1 MPIRVLVVE
10 DSLTVRKYL
19 VEVLGADP
27 EIEVI
32 AEAEDGKCAI
42 ELCERLRPDAV
53 SLDMM
58 LPVMSGLAATE
69 YIMAYCPTPILI
81 VSASFN
87 RGEMFKTYDALSAG
101 AVDVL
106 EKPKD
111 VGSGRWEE
119 DYRQAIK
126 TVARIRVMT
135 HHRARIAARAVPQE
149 ALIAEVLQRTGVP
162 FRCVAIGGSTG
173 APGAVAK
180 LLNGLPPDFPLPI
193 LLVIHIGA
201 PFGLALSDW
210 LDSVSPIRVRNAVN
224 GEMLSP
230 VGQPQVI
237 MAPPDRHLVVR
248 GGRLWATAAAER
260 HHCRPS
266 VDVLFES
273 LANELGAAAIA
284 CLLTGMGRDGA
295 DGLLAVKRGGGMTVA
310 QDEESSI
317 VFGMPRVAAELN
329 AARSVLGLAE
339 IAPALVRLAQ
349 VHKTYNQGDEQ

>member
-19 VEVLGADP
+19 VEVLSADP

-32 AEAEDGKCAI
+32 AEAEDGKRAI

-58 LPVMSGLAATE
+58 MPIMSGLAATE

-87 RGEMFKTYDALSAG
+87 RGEMFKTYDALCAG
-101 AVDVL
+101 AVDVR
-106 EKPKD
+106 EKPKE
-111 VGSGRWEE
+111 VGTDRWEE

-126 TVARIRVMT
+126 TVSRIRVMT
-135 HHRARIAARAVPQE
+135 HHRARIAARALPE
-149 ALIAEVLQRTGVP
+149 AQLQRGGGP
-162 FRCVAIGGSTG
+162 YRCVAIGGSTG

-180 LLNGLPPDFPLPI
+180 LLNGLPANFPLPI

-224 GEMLSP
+224 GELLPP
-230 VGQPQVI
+230 VGLPQVI

-248 GGRLWATAAAER
+248 GGRLWATTEPER

-273 LANELGAAAIA
+273 VANDMRAAAVA

-295 DGLLAVKRGGGMTVA
+295 DGLLAVKRGGGMTIA
-310 QDEESSI
+310 QDEDSSV
-317 VFGMPRVAAELN
+317 VFGMPRVAAKLN
-329 AARSVLGLAE
+329 AVRSVLGLAE
-339 IAPALVRLAQ
+339 IAPALTRLAQ
-349 VHKTYNQGDEQ
+349 APATDNQKDNNE

>member
-1 MPIRVLVVE
+1 MPIRVLIVE

-19 VEVLGADP
+19 AEVLRADP

-32 AEAEDGKCAI
+32 AEAEDGRRAI

-111 VGSGRWEE
+111 IGSQRWED

-126 TVARIRVMT
+126 TVSRIRVMT
-135 HHRARIAARAVPQE
+135 HHRARIVARALPEPERE
-149 ALIAEVLQRTGVP
+149 ALQRTGGP

-180 LLNGLPPDFPLPI
+180 LLNDLPADFPLPI

-210 LDSVSPIRVRNAVN
+210 LDSVSPIRVRNAVD
-224 GEMLSP
+224 GERLP
-230 VGQPQVI
+230 QIGHPQVI

-248 GGRLWATAAAER
+248 GGRLWATAEPER

-273 LANELGAAAIA
+273 LASDVGAAAIA

-295 DGLLAVKRGGGMTVA
+295 EGLLAVKHAGGMTVA

-317 VFGMPRVAAELN
+317 VFGMPRAAAELN
-329 AARSVLGLAE
+329 AVRSVLGLTE
-339 IAPALVRLAQ
+339 MAPALVRLAQ
-349 VHKTYNQGDEQ
+349 VAKSANQGDEQ

>member
-1 MPIRVLVVE
+1 MAIRVLVVE

-19 VEVLGADP
+19 VEVLDADP
-27 EIEVI
+27 EIDVI
-32 AEAEDGKCAI
+32 AEAEDGKRAI

-111 VGSGRWEE
+111 IGSERWEE

-126 TVARIRVMT
+126 TVSRIRVMT
-135 HHRARIAARAVPQE
+135 HHRARIAALAYPEAQSE
-149 ALIAEVLQRTGVP
+149 ALLRADGP

-173 APGAVAK
+173 APAAVAK
-180 LLNGLPPDFPLPI
+180 LLNGLPADFPLPI
-193 LLVIHIGA
+193 FLVIHIGA

-210 LDSVSPIRVRNAVN
+210 LDSISPIRVRTAVN
-224 GEMLSP
+224 GEPLPP

-237 MAPPDRHLVVR
+237 MAPADRHLAVR
-248 GGRLWATAAAER
+248 RGRLWATSEPER

-273 LANELGAAAIA
+273 LANDMGAAAIA

-295 DGLLAVKRGGGMTVA
+295 DGLLAVKRCGGMTVA
-310 QDEESSI
+310 QDEESSV

-329 AARSVLGLAE
+329 AVCNVLGLAE

-349 VHKTYNQGDEQ
+349 ARKTDNQRGEQ

>member
-19 VEVLGADP
+19 VEVLSADP

-32 AEAEDGKCAI
+32 AEAEDGKLAI

-58 LPVMSGLAATE
+58 LPIMSGLAATE

-87 RGEMFKTYDALSAG
+87 RGEMFHTYDALRAG

-111 VGSGRWEE
+111 IGAERWEE

-126 TVARIRVMT
+126 TVSRIRVMT
-135 HHRARIAARAVPQE
+135 HHRARIAARALPEEQR
-149 ALIAEVLQRTGVP
+149 EVLLGAGGP

-173 APGAVAK
+173 APGALAK
-180 LLNGLPPDFPLPI
+180 LLNGLPADFPLPI

-224 GEMLSP
+224 GEMLPP

-237 MAPPDRHLVVR
+237 MAPPDRHLAVR
-248 GGRLWATAAAER
+248 GGRLWATAEPER

-273 LANELGAAAIA
+273 VASEMGAAAIA

-310 QDEESSI
+310 QDEESSV

-329 AARSVLGLAE
+329 AARSVLGLTQ

-349 VHKTYNQGDEQ
+349 VAKSDNQGDEQ